1 MHISRTN
8 TDELNAVVRL
18 SIEKSD
24 YDATVNE
31 TLKDYRK
38 KANMPGF
45 RKGMVPAGLIKKMY
59 GKAVLAEQ
67 INKMLSSE
75 LTRYITDEQ
84 LHILGEPLPN
94 ETEQKAIDFDHD
106 ENFEFVFDL
115 GFSPVIDIDFKK
127 VGKLPFYE
135 IAIDAEMVDSQVEA
149 FQNRFGSY
157 VDAEASEEKD
167 NLIGSLKQLDENGS
181 VLEGGIQADEAQVSL
196 NMVTAK
202 KIKSALL
209 GKKAG
214 DVVRFNPKKAFE
226 NDHYLKQVL
235 KIEDAQAESLTSDFE
250 MVVSKVNTFV
260 PAELNEELFKKS
272 LGGVSEVTT
281 IDEFKQ
287 KLADDLKANLSYS
300 SEYRF
305 LVDTKEALVNYV
317 GMKLPEE
324 FLKRWLVYSNEK
336 ITMEQVEE
344 EFGHFVKDLEWTL
357 IKNWLAKENH
367 LQVGEADVVALA
379 KETALMQFRQYGMFN
394 VPEEYLDNYAK
405 SILKNEEERH
415 RLIEKKA
422 ESMVLEFIKVNAEL
436 EVKSITQKAFD
447 DLFEK

>member
-1 MHISRTN
+1 MQISKTN
-8 TDELNAVVRL
+8 TDELNAVIRL
-18 SIEKSD
+18 TIEKSD
-24 YDATVNE
+24 YEATVNE

-59 GKAVLAEQ
+59 GKAVLAEE
-67 INKMLSSE
+67 INKMLSNE
-75 LTRYITDEQ
+75 LNRYLNEEKIQ
-84 LHILGEPLPN
+84 ILGEPLPN
-94 ETEQKAIDFDHD
+94 ETEQKPIDFNKD

-115 GFSPVIDIDFKK
+115 GLSPVIDIDFQKL
-127 VGKLPFYE
+127 GKLPYYE
-135 IAIDAEMVDSQVEA
+135 ISIDEEMINNQVEA

-157 VDAEASEEKD
+157 VDREDAEEKD
-167 NLIGSLKQLDENGS
+167 NLVGSLKQLDEKGV
-181 VLEGGIQADEAQVSL
+181 VLEGGIQVEEAQVSL
-196 NMVTAK
+196 QMVKDK
-202 KIKSALL
+202 KIRALLL

-214 DVVRFNPKKAFE
+214 DVVKFNPKKGF
-226 NDHYLKQVL
+226 DSDQYLKQTL
-235 KIEDAQAESLTSDFE
+235 KIDDEQVASLTGDFE
-250 MVVSKVNTFV
+250 LTVARVNTFV
-260 PAELNEELFKKS
+260 PAELNEEMFQKS
-272 LGGVSEVTT
+272 LGGVTDVTT
-281 IDEFKQ
+281 VEQFREKIAE
-287 KLADDLKANLSYS
+287 DLKSNLGYS

-305 LVDTKEALVNYV
+305 LVDTKEAMVKYV

-336 ITMEQVEE
+336 ITKEQVEE
-344 EFGHFVKDLEWTL
+344 EFPHFVKDLEWTL
-357 IKNWLAKENH
+357 IKNRLAKDNQLKVE
-367 LQVGEADVVALA
+367 EADVVALA

-422 ESMVLEFIKVNAEL
+422 ETLVLDFIKANGDLEL
-436 EVKSITQKAFD
+436 KLVSQKEFD

>member
-94 ETEQKAIDFDHD
+94 ETEQKPIDFDHD

-135 IAIDAEMVDSQVEA
+135 IAIDAEMVNSQVEA

-157 VDAEASEEKD
+157 VDAEASDEKD
-167 NLIGSLKQLDENGS
+167 NLIGTLKQLDENGT

-214 DVVRFNPKKAFE
+214 DVVKFNPKKAFE

-272 LGGVSEVTT
+272 LGGISEVTT
-281 IDEFKQ
+281 IDEFKE
-287 KLADDLKANLSYS
+287 KLTEDLKANLSYS

-436 EVKSITQKAFD
+436 EVKSVTQKAFD

>member
-8 TDELNAVVRL
+8 TDELNAVIRL

-24 YDATVNE
+24 YEATVNE

-59 GKAVLAEQ
+59 GKAVLAEE
-67 INKMLSSE
+67 INKMLSGE
-75 LTRYITDEQ
+75 LNRDIHDENLQ
-84 LHILGEPLPN
+84 ILGEPLPN
-94 ETEQKAIDFDHD
+94 ETEQKQISFDTD
-106 ENFEFVFDL
+106 ESFEFVFDL
-115 GFSPVIDIDFKK
+115 GLSPVIDIDFQK

-135 IAIDAEMVDSQVEA
+135 IAIDAEMIDNQVEA
-149 FQNRFGSY
+149 FRNRFGTY
-157 VDAEASEEKD
+157 VDAETSTEND
-167 NLIGSLKQLDENGS
+167 NLIGSLKQLDEKGEI
-181 VLEGGIQADEAQVSL
+181 LEGGIQVEEAQVSL
-196 NMVTAK
+196 KMVLAK
-202 KIKSALL
+202 KVKSSLL

-214 DVVRFNPKKAFE
+214 DVVKLNPKKAFE

-250 MVVSKVNTFV
+250 LAVSKVNTFV
-260 PAELNEELFKKS
+260 PAELNEELFQKS
-272 LGGVSEVTT
+272 LGGASDVTT
-281 IDEFKQ
+281 VEQFKE
-287 KLADDLKANLSYS
+287 KLAEDLKANLGYS

-305 LVDTKEALVNYV
+305 LVDTKEKLVNYV

-324 FLKRWLVYSNEK
+324 FLKRWLVYSNEN
-336 ITMEQVEE
+336 ITKEQVEE
-344 EFGHFVKDLEWTL
+344 EFPHFVKDLEWTL
-357 IKNWLAKENH
+357 IKNRLSKDNH
-367 LQVGEADVVALA
+367 IQVGEADVVALA

-394 VPEEYLDNYAK
+394 VPDEYLDNYAK

-415 RLIEKKA
+415 RLIEKKS
-422 ESMVLEFIKVNAEL
+422 ESMVLEFIKANAEL
-436 EVKSITQKAFD
+436 EVKSVSQKAFD

>member
-8 TDELNAVVRL
+8 TDELNAVIKL

-24 YDATVNE
+24 YEATINE

-59 GKAVLAEQ
+59 GKAVLAEE
-67 INKMLSSE
+67 INKMLSRE
-75 LTRYITDEQ
+75 LTRYMTEENI
-84 LHILGEPLPN
+84 HILGEPLPN
-94 ETEQKAIDFDHD
+94 ETEQKPIDFDHD

-115 GFSPVIDIDFKK
+115 GLAPAIDIDFAKT
-127 VGKLPFYE
+127 GKLAYYE
-135 IAIDAEMVDSQVEA
+135 ILIDEAMIQHQIEA

-157 VDAEASEEKD
+157 VEAEISGEKD
-167 NLIGSLKQLDENGS
+167 NLIGQLMQLDENGTAF
-181 VLEGGIQADEAQVSL
+181 EGGIQADEAQVSIK
-196 NMVTAK
+196 MVEDVHLKAL
-202 KIKSALL
+202 LL

-214 DVVRFNPKKAFE
+214 DRIVFNPKLAFA

-235 KIEDAQAESLTSDFE
+235 KIDDAQAGELTSDFE

-260 PAELNEELFKKS
+260 PAELNEEMFKKS
-272 LGGVSEVTT
+272 IGGATDVTT
-281 IDEFKQ
+281 LEQFRDKVAE
-287 KLADDLKANLSYS
+287 DLKANLSYS

-305 LVDTKEALVNYV
+305 LVDTKETLVNYV

-324 FLKRWLVYSNEK
+324 FLKRWLVYSNENVTK
-336 ITMEQVEE
+336 EQVEE
-344 EFGHFVKDLEWTL
+344 EFSHFVKDLEWTL
-357 IKNWLAKENH
+357 IKSRLTKDNG

-379 KETALMQFRQYGMFN
+379 KEAALMQFRQYGMFT
-394 VPEEYLDNYAK
+394 VPDEYLDNYAK

-415 RLIEKKA
+415 RLVEKSSETK
-422 ESMVLEFIKVNAEL
+422 VLEFIKLNAQL
-436 EVKSITQKAFD
+436 DVKEVTQKEFD

>member
-8 TDELNAVVRL
+8 TDELNAVIRL

-24 YDATVNE
+24 YEATVNE

-59 GKAVLAEQ
+59 GKAVLAEE
-67 INKMLSSE
+67 INKMLSGE
-75 LTRYITDEQ
+75 LNRYIHDENLQ
-84 LHILGEPLPN
+84 ILGEPLPN
-94 ETEQKAIDFDHD
+94 ETEQKQISFDTD
-106 ENFEFVFDL
+106 ETFEFVFDL
-115 GFSPVIDIDFKK
+115 GLSPVIDLDFQK

-135 IAIDAEMVDSQVEA
+135 IAIDAEMIENQVEA

-157 VDAEASEEKD
+157 VDAEVSTEND
-167 NLIGSLKQLDENGS
+167 NLIGSLKQLDDKGE
-181 VLEGGIQADEAQVSL
+181 VLEGGIQLEEAQVSL
-196 NMVTAK
+196 KMVLAK
-202 KIKSALL
+202 KAKSALL

-214 DVVRFNPKKAFE
+214 DVVKLNPKKAFE

-235 KIEDAQAESLTSDFE
+235 KIEDAQAESLTSEFE
-250 MVVSKVNTFV
+250 LTVSKVNTFV
-260 PAELNEELFKKS
+260 PAELNEDLFQKS
-272 LGGVSEVTT
+272 LGGVSDVTT
-281 IDEFKQ
+281 VEQFKE
-287 KLADDLKANLSYS
+287 KLAEDLKANLGYS

-305 LVDTKEALVNYV
+305 LVDTKEKLVNYV

-324 FLKRWLVYSNEK
+324 FLKRWLIYSNEN
-336 ITMEQVEE
+336 ITKEQVEE
-344 EFGHFVKDLEWTL
+344 EFPHFVKDLEWTL
-357 IKNWLAKENH
+357 IKNRLSKDNH
-367 LQVGEADVVALA
+367 IQVGEADVVALA

-394 VPEEYLDNYAK
+394 VPDEYLDNYAK

-415 RLIEKKA
+415 RLIEKKS

-436 EVKSITQKAFD
+436 EVKSVSQKAFD

>member
-8 TDELNAVVRL
+8 TDELNAVIRL

-24 YDATVNE
+24 YEATVNE

-59 GKAVLAEQ
+59 GKAVLAEE
-67 INKMLSSE
+67 INKMLSGE
-75 LTRYITDEQ
+75 LNRYIHDENLQ
-84 LHILGEPLPN
+84 ILGEPLPN
-94 ETEQKAIDFDHD
+94 ETEQKPISFDSD
-106 ENFEFVFDL
+106 ETFEFVFDL
-115 GFSPVIDIDFKK
+115 GLSPVIDLDFQKI
-127 VGKLPFYE
+127 GKLPYYE
-135 IAIDAEMVDSQVEA
+135 IAIDAEMINNQVEA

-157 VDAEASEEKD
+157 VDAEVSTEND
-167 NLIGSLKQLDENGS
+167 NLIGRLKQLDDKGE
-181 VLEGGIQADEAQVSL
+181 VLEGGIQVEEAQVSL
-196 NMVTAK
+196 KMVLAK
-202 KIKSALL
+202 KAKSALL

-214 DVVRFNPKKAFE
+214 DVLKMNPKKAFE

-250 MVVSKVNTFV
+250 LTVSKVNTFV
-260 PAELNEELFKKS
+260 PAELNEDLFQKS
-272 LGGVSEVTT
+272 LGGVSDVTT
-281 IDEFKQ
+281 VEQFKE
-287 KLADDLKANLSYS
+287 KLAEDLKANLGYS

-305 LVDTKEALVNYV
+305 LVDTKEKLVNYV

-324 FLKRWLVYSNEK
+324 FLKRWLVYSNEN
-336 ITMEQVEE
+336 ITKEQVEE
-344 EFGHFVKDLEWTL
+344 EFPHFVKDLEWTL
-357 IKNWLAKENH
+357 IKNRLSKDNH
-367 LQVGEADVVALA
+367 IQVGEADVVALA

-394 VPEEYLDNYAK
+394 VPDEYLDNYAK

-415 RLIEKKA
+415 RLIEKKS

-436 EVKSITQKAFD
+436 EVKSVSQKAFD

>member
-1 MHISRTN
+1 MQISRTN
-8 TDELNAVVRL
+8 SDELNAVIRL

-24 YDATVNE
+24 YEATVNE

-59 GKAVLAEQ
+59 GKAVLAEE

-75 LTRYITDEQ
+75 LTRYITAEKLQ
-84 LHILGEPLPN
+84 ILGEPIPN
-94 ETEQKAIDFDHD
+94 ETEQKSINFDTD
-106 ENFEFVFDL
+106 ETFEFVFDI
-115 GFSPVIDIDFKK
+115 GISPAIDIDFNK
-127 VGKLPFYE
+127 VGKLPYYE
-135 IAIDAEMVDSQVEA
+135 IAIDEAMVTNQVEA

-157 VDAEASEEKD
+157 VDTEVSNEKD
-167 NLIGSLKQLDENGS
+167 NLIANLKQLDEAGAIAA
-181 VLEGGIQADEAQVSL
+181 EGIQVNEVQVSIQ
-196 NMVTAK
+196 MVK
-202 KIKSALL
+202 SEEIKAVLI

-214 DVVRFNPKKAFE
+214 DVLRFNPKAAFE

-235 KIEDAQAESLTSDFE
+235 KITDEQAASLTADFE
-250 MVVSKVNTFV
+250 LTVSKVTSFV
-260 PAELNEELFKKS
+260 PAELNEELFQKS

-281 IDEFKQ
+281 IEQFRE
-287 KLADDLKANLSYS
+287 KLAEDLKANLAYS

-305 LVDTKEALVNYV
+305 LVDAKEALVNYV

-336 ITMEQVEE
+336 ITKEQVEE

-357 IKNWLAKENH
+357 IKNKISRENQ
-367 LQVGEADVVALA
+367 LQVAEADVVALA
-379 KETALMQFRQYGMFN
+379 KESALMQFRQYGMFN
-394 VPEEYLDNYAK
+394 VPDEYLDNYAK

-415 RLIEKKA
+415 RLIEKKS
-422 ESMVLEFIKVNAEL
+422 ESLVLEFIKVNGEIDH
-436 EVKSITQKAFD
+436 KSVTQKEFD

>member
-8 TDELNAVVRL
+8 TDELNAVIRL

-24 YDATVNE
+24 YEATVNE

-59 GKAVLAEQ
+59 GKAVLAEE
-67 INKMLSSE
+67 INKMLSGE
-75 LTRYITDEQ
+75 LNRYIHDENLQ
-84 LHILGEPLPN
+84 ILGEPLPN
-94 ETEQKAIDFDHD
+94 ETEQKQISFDTD
-106 ENFEFVFDL
+106 ESFEFVFDL
-115 GFSPVIDIDFKK
+115 GLSPVIDIDFQK

-135 IAIDAEMVDSQVEA
+135 IAIDAEMIDNQVEA
-149 FQNRFGSY
+149 FRNRFGTY
-157 VDAEASEEKD
+157 VDAETSTEND
-167 NLIGSLKQLDENGS
+167 NLIGSLKQLDEKGEI
-181 VLEGGIQADEAQVSL
+181 LEGGIQVEEAQVSL
-196 NMVTAK
+196 KMVLAK
-202 KIKSALL
+202 KVKSSLL

-214 DVVRFNPKKAFE
+214 DVVKLNPKKAFE

-250 MVVSKVNTFV
+250 LAVSKVNTFV
-260 PAELNEELFKKS
+260 PAELNEELFQKS
-272 LGGVSEVTT
+272 LGGASDVTT
-281 IDEFKQ
+281 VEQFKD
-287 KLADDLKANLSYS
+287 KLAEDLKANLGYS

-305 LVDTKEALVNYV
+305 LVDTKEKLVNYV

-324 FLKRWLVYSNEK
+324 FLKRWLVYSNEN
-336 ITMEQVEE
+336 ITKEQVEE
-344 EFGHFVKDLEWTL
+344 EFPHFVKDLEWTL
-357 IKNWLAKENH
+357 IKNRLSKDNH
-367 LQVGEADVVALA
+367 IQVGEADVVALA

-394 VPEEYLDNYAK
+394 VPDEYLDNYAK

-415 RLIEKKA
+415 RLIEKKS
-422 ESMVLEFIKVNAEL
+422 ESMVLEFIKANAEL
-436 EVKSITQKAFD
+436 EVKSVSQKAFD